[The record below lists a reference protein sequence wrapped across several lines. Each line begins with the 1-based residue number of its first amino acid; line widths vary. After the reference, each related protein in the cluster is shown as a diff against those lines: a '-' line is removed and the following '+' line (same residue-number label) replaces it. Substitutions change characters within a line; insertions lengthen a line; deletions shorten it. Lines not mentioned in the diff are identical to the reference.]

1 MDAKTRRRL
10 DSRRRLATTHLT
22 KSANYHRETKH
33 HRNKINHT
41 NNNQSTKP
49 QTKTPPTKTLAHFE
63 NVRETISFGR
73 SRHQCNNINELRAY
87 KHRLFDELT
96 ELRKQEKQL
105 HEFQRFKH
113 SILQELQH
121 TYTEFLSHLLKFI
134 DIKHTYHQ
142 QKFVY
147 WTNLRHFRCDAET
160 IAAQVGDDIV
170 IEVVEKMDRLFG
182 AIQQLI
188 QSLSV
193 DGIAEL
199 QNQLHQS
206 IVFQMFVRSRSQF
219 RSILAKREIAY
230 VDLLMLQKALQTD
243 MKRDKIIDPIVK
255 SFYDDWLVPHL
266 KRETNVDVVTNGLN
280 QTHQRLHQSMQK
292 LFVELENTITN
303 VPQLE
308 RVHWLL
314 TRQWNF
320 LFVEIDQRLKTFDSR
335 PNTTTNMN
343 IRSTTTLSETHSQT
357 TP

>member
-134 DIKHTYHQ
+134 DINHTYHQ

-147 WTNLRHFRCDAET
+147 WTNLRHFRCDAKT
-160 IAAQVGDDIV
+160 IAAEVGDDIA

-182 AIQQLI
+182 AIQRI
-188 QSLSV
+188 VQSLTPDS
-193 DGIAEL
+193 IKEL

-206 IVFQMFVRSRSQF
+206 IVYQMFVRSRSQF
-219 RSILAKREIAY
+219 RSVLSKSKIAY
-230 VDLLMLQKALQTD
+230 VDLLLLQKALQTD
-243 MKRDKIIDPIVK
+243 MKRDKTIDPIVK

-266 KRETNVDVVTNGLN
+266 SEATNKAVKRDNVTNGLN

-320 LFVEIDQRLKTFDSR
+320 LFVEIDQRL
-335 PNTTTNMN
+335 NTSTTNTN
-343 IRSTTTLSETHSQT
+343 IQSTTTLSETHSQT